1 MKTKSTIII
10 ALVAAA
16 AAGLLHAEPPRPL
29 PAEDQAKLK
38 VQSEILAKISPQA
51 VLFSRAAPMPREN
64 LRFEPQILVENE
76 SRLPFAVVPVFPAK
90 PKTPPIL
97 QGYVRMSDQA
107 IFLIDTSTGQH
118 VPAAQHPRLMQQQ
131 NEKKPIEK
139 LLGPLVPVRTN
150 PA

>member
-1 MKTKSTIII
+1 MKTNSTIII
-10 ALVAAA
+10 AIVAAA

-38 VQSEILAKISPQA
+38 VRSEILAKVSPQA
-51 VLFSRAAPMPREN
+51 VSFSRAMPIPRET

-76 SRLPFAVVPVFPAK
+76 SRLPFAVVPVFQTK

-97 QGYVRMSDQA
+97 EGYVRMNDQA
-107 IFLIDTSTGQH
+107 IFLLDASTGLH
-118 VPAAQHPRLMQQQ
+118 IPAAQHPRLVQQQ
-131 NEKKPIEK
+131 KEKKPIEQ
-139 LLGPLVPVRTN
+139 LLGPLAPVRTN